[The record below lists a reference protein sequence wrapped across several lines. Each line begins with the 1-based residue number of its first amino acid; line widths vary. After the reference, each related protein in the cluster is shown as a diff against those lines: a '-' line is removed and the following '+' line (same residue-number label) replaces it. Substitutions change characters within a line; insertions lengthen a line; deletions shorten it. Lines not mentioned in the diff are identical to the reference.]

1 VRTKIQQN
9 FTANNKQKQN
19 KDMRKKTYQKHVL
32 NILKIMGNFTYIY
45 TYWAPNL
52 KNFQPTC
59 GRCSPMCAHVHPC
72 VNYE

>member
-1 VRTKIQQN
+1 
-9 FTANNKQKQN
+9 
-19 KDMRKKTYQKHVL
+19 MRKKTYQKHVL